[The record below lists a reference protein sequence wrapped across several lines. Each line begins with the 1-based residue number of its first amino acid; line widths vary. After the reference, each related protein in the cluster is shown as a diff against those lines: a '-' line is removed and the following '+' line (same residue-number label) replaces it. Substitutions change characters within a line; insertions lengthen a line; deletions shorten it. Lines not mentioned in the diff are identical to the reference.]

1 MVGPSSTPQ
10 LPGYRDLA
18 PLGRGG
24 YSEVYRAYQDQFDR
38 WVAVKVLTFAL
49 QDDRS
54 QRRFLRECRVAG
66 RLSAHPNIVTVYD
79 AGLSPDGRPY
89 ISMELFDHGSI
100 ADRLRR
106 GGPFDIADVLRIAV
120 GLAGALET
128 AHRAGVVHRDV
139 KPANV
144 LLAAYG
150 QPALTDFGLSIL
162 AERQEVSIG
171 VDALTPYHAPPEVLE
186 RTSVTATSDVYSL
199 ASTTYAMLAGRAPHQ
214 RGDDNDSMA
223 SLLLRILQVDVPPVP
238 RPDVPDSLD
247 TTLRRAL
254 ARDAHTRT
262 RTALD
267 FAMGVQQVQA
277 EMGLDVTQPIVMD
290 APQGADALPPPRA
303 LDPSPTA
310 ITQPGS
316 PSPGAP
322 WEPTV
327 SYGTAVPGDAT
338 VDRPTFAARF
348 PDPGPPPGAPGAAG
362 ASGAP
367 PEAGPGSGYWPAA
380 GSPGAG
386 DPYAAGAGRAAG
398 DGTDGPYPGGG
409 APGAG
414 GAPGD
419 PDPYAGGA
427 QGPGSAPG
435 GPTHPAAAAA
445 HGPGASPGH
454 PYVGAAHGLGG
465 APEAP
470 YASSTPGP
478 AAHPGGTPGADHPY
492 SGGPGPGAGDPYPGN
507 AAQFGAAP
515 GAGDPYAGG
524 AYGPGPAAPGANGLG
539 AAPPPGT
546 PWAPSGG
553 RPYGDDPSPGRS
565 APPGTPGPPPT
576 TSVFA
581 PPGGLHGLDGI
592 DGEET
597 VHRSVLRQMPTQ
609 DPEPERRS
617 RKWLYVAV
625 GTILVLGAGGGA
637 LVLMGGDEEDD
648 PPSTTTTTVDLEVP
662 ANLTANESPAGV
674 QLTWEGDPAGEYY
687 TLILSEAEPP
697 RFLPASGSEMLIPAE
712 GLQPDVGYCFAVAS
726 LESLDQAN
734 AEQSANAFSTP
745 ACIRGASED
754 TVQTGGEAGGQP
766 VG

>member
-262 RTALD
+262 RSALD

-327 SYGTAVPGDAT
+327 SYGAAVPGDAT
-338 VDRPTFAARF
+338 IDRPTFAARF
-348 PDPGPPPGAPGAAG
+348 PDPGPSPGAPGAGG
-362 ASGAP
+362 APGAP

-380 GSPGAG
+380 GAGA
-386 DPYAAGAGRAAG
+386 AAGGMA
-398 DGTDGPYPGGG
+398 
-409 APGAG
+409 
-414 GAPGD
+414 
-419 PDPYAGGA
+419 
-427 QGPGSAPG
+427 
-435 GPTHPAAAAA
+435 
-445 HGPGASPGH
+445 
-454 PYVGAAHGLGG
+454 
-465 APEAP
+465 
-470 YASSTPGP
+470 
-478 AAHPGGTPGADHPY
+478 
-492 SGGPGPGAGDPYPGN
+492 
-507 AAQFGAAP
+507 
-515 GAGDPYAGG
+515 GAGDPYAGPAQGHAAQFGG
-524 AYGPGPAAPGANGLG
+524 AHGASDPYAGGPHGYTPGPAAPGANGLG

-546 PWAPSGG
+546 PGDPSGG
-553 RPYGDDPSPGRS
+553 RPYRDDPSPGRS
-565 APPGTPGPPPT
+565 APPGTPSTPGPPPT
-576 TSVFA
+576 ASVFA
-581 PPGGLHGLDGI
+581 PSGGLDGI
-592 DGEET
+592 DAEET

-609 DPEPERRS
+609 DPEPERTS
-617 RKWLYVAV
+617 RKWLYITAGV
-625 GTILVLGAGGGA
+625 ILVLGAGGGA
-637 LVLMGGDEEDD
+637 LLLTGGDDEDD
-648 PPSTTTTTVDLEVP
+648 PPSTTTTTVDLQVP

-687 TLILSEAEPP
+687 TLILSEVEPP